1 MAEEQPERGEQ
12 DAAEFTCRIV
22 MDVKIRVQ
30 EITPESV
37 ADEFIPSDDLPWEW
51 AQRQRRLLQA
61 LMKDDEILN
70 QYLISIAKDDLGAIL
85 NSAHM
90 EGPSADE
97 EDELFERVYSELG
110 DEDARFFREAR
121 RDGILYENMRLL
133 HRSFVTEWKSTEL
146 KELYVVG
153 REGCQGLR
161 LDG

>member
-12 DAAEFTCRIV
+12 DTAEFTCRIV

-51 AQRQRRLLQA
+51 ADRQRRLLQA
-61 LMKDDEILN
+61 LKKDDEILN

-85 NSAHM
+85 NSAQM

-97 EDELFERVYSELG
+97 EDELFEKLYPEMNA
-110 DEDARFFREAR
+110 EDALFFRQAR
-121 RDGILYENMRLL
+121 KDGILYENMRLV
-133 HRSFVTEWKSTEL
+133 HKAFEPDWGSA
-146 KELYVVG
+146 
-153 REGCQGLR
+153 R
-161 LDG
+161 LVDVCVIEEQSSRD